1 MNDVFELSHTV
12 NINCVMRLLQSPI
25 MDVIIRL
32 QHLKGFLYGGLLPTL
47 QSPKHVEPEGV
58 VGAISR
64 SLYNRTLAAIS
75 SIVVLQLESLQRH
88 RFQGSSHKSPG
99 CNVQT

>member
-1 MNDVFELSHTV
+1 MHHEITEVPYHGSDNKIATLEGLPSMEAYYQLF
-12 NINCVMRLLQSPI
+12 
-25 MDVIIRL
+25 
-32 QHLKGFLYGGLLPTL
+32 LLPTL
-47 QSPKHVEPEGV
+47 QSPKHVDPVGV

-88 RFQGSSHKSPG
+88 RFQGSSHKSLG
-99 CNVQT
+99 CNVDT